1 MRLATCHP
9 RWGQLQHSDIGV
21 VAFAGLT
28 NLQVRVG
35 IEALMIVFLHGVPE
49 TASLWDDLRAGLQE
63 PSIALSLPGFGAPR
77 PPGFTATKD
86 AYLAWLI
93 AELEALGEPVDL
105 VGHDW
110 GAILTLEVA
119 RRRSDLLASWTVDLA
134 NALHPDYVWHG
145 LASIWQTPEAGEQ
158 FWTDQL
164 ATSLAERSGVF
175 QLFGVPEA
183 GALKLAEM
191 ADAQMAECILSLYR
205 SATPNPHADWGG
217 ALTHCPTPG
226 TVLIAE
232 NDAFG
237 DAALATEVA
246 AALGA
251 QVRHLA
257 NRGHW
262 WALEDAAGS
271 ATMISQT
278 LAAMRETE
286 RS

>member
-1 MRLATCHP
+1 
-9 RWGQLQHSDIGV
+9 
-21 VAFAGLT
+21 
-28 NLQVRVG
+28 
-35 IEALMIVFLHGVPE
+35 MIVFLHGVPE
-49 TASLWDDLRAGLQE
+49 TATLWDDLRAELSE
-63 PSIALSLPGFGAPR
+63 PSVALSLPGFGSPR
-77 PPGFTATKD
+77 PAGFTSTKD

-93 AELEALGEPVDL
+93 AELEALGAPVDL

-110 GAILTLEVA
+110 GAILALEVA
-119 RRRSDLLASWTVDLA
+119 RRRSDLLSSWTVDLA
-134 NALHPDYVWHG
+134 NALHPNYIWHG

-183 GALKLAEM
+183 GALKLAGM
-191 ADAQMAECILSLYR
+191 ADAQMAECILHLYR
-205 SATPNPHADWGG
+205 SATPNPFADWGG
-217 ALTHCPTPG
+217 ALTQCRAPG

-232 NDAFG
+232 SDAFG
-237 DAALATEVA
+237 DAALAIEVA
-246 AALGA
+246 EVLGA
-251 QVRHLA
+251 HVQHLA

-262 WALEDAAGS
+262 WALEDPTGS

-278 LAAMRETE
+278 VAAMRGTK

>member
-1 MRLATCHP
+1 
-9 RWGQLQHSDIGV
+9 
-21 VAFAGLT
+21 
-28 NLQVRVG
+28 
-35 IEALMIVFLHGVPE
+35 MIVFLHGVPE
-49 TASLWDDLRAGLQE
+49 TATLWDDLRTELSE
-63 PSIALSLPGFGAPR
+63 PSVTLSLPGFGSPR
-77 PPGFTATKD
+77 PAGFTPTKD

-110 GAILTLEVA
+110 GAILALEVA
-119 RRRSDLLASWTVDLA
+119 RRRSDLLSSWTVDLA
-134 NALHPDYVWHG
+134 NALHPDYIWHG

-183 GALKLAEM
+183 GALKLAGM

-205 SATPNPHADWGG
+205 SATPNPYADWGG
-217 ALTHCPTPG
+217 ALAHCPTPG

-251 QVRHLA
+251 QVQHLA

-262 WALEDAAGS
+262 WALEDPSGS
-271 ATMISQT
+271 ARMISQT
-278 LAAMRETE
+278 VAAMRETE

>member
-1 MRLATCHP
+1 MASRPTTRHL
-9 RWGQLQHSDIGV
+9 RRGQPPHSDIGV
-21 VAFAGLT
+21 VAIAGLT
-28 NLQVRVG
+28 NLQVRVE

-49 TASLWDDLRAGLQE
+49 TASLWDDLRTALQE

-77 PPGFTATKD
+77 PPGFTSTKD
-86 AYLAWLI
+86 DYLTWLI

-119 RRRSDLLASWTVDLA
+119 RRRSDLLTSWTVDLA
-134 NALHPDYVWHG
+134 NALHPNYVWHG
-145 LASIWQTPEAGEQ
+145 LADIWQTPEVGEQ

-164 ATSLAERSGVF
+164 ATSLADRSGVF

-217 ALTHCPTPG
+217 ALTHCLAPG
-226 TVLIAE
+226 TVLITE

-237 DAALATEVA
+237 DAALAT
-246 AALGA
+246 GG
-251 QVRHLA
+251 R
-257 NRGHW
+257 W
-262 WALEDAAGS
+262 K
-271 ATMISQT
+271 IP
-278 LAAMRETE
+278 REAPE
-286 RS
+286 

>member
-1 MRLATCHP
+1 
-9 RWGQLQHSDIGV
+9 
-21 VAFAGLT
+21 
-28 NLQVRVG
+28 
-35 IEALMIVFLHGVPE
+35 MIVFLHGVPE
-49 TASLWDDLRAGLQE
+49 TASLWDDLRAELEQ
-63 PSIALSLPGFGAPR
+63 PSVALSLPGFGSPR
-77 PPGFTATKD
+77 PAGFTATKD
-86 AYLAWLI
+86 DYLAWLI
-93 AELEALGEPVDL
+93 VELESLGEPVDL

-145 LASIWQTPEAGEQ
+145 LADIWQTPEAGEQ
-158 FWTDQL
+158 FWADQL
-164 ATSLAERSGVF
+164 ATSLTDRAGVF

-191 ADAQMAECILSLYR
+191 ADAEMAECILSLYR
-205 SATPNPHADWGG
+205 SATPNPFADWGG
-217 ALTHCPTPG
+217 ALTPCQAPG

-237 DAALATEVA
+237 DATLATEVA
-246 AALGA
+246 TALG
-251 QVRHLA
+251 VRVEHIA
-257 NRGHW
+257 GRGHW

-271 ATMISQT
+271 ATMVNAT

-286 RS
+286 R